1 MKILLYVL
9 LMTVAFASEG
19 IQIIPFDWSGQFGY
33 INRAGAIFW
42 NSDWR
47 SNRLLFDG
55 TWSIYPR
62 MYGPQIEDGFSIDF
76 VEQSNEKDSASIDSH
91 FQYDQGD
98 YLLDRFL
105 FTVDYGMKERHM
117 KLHGF
122 KRTYAG
128 SFNQYSSGS
137 LQPQQQSYLFN
148 YYSKKGEDNG
158 GFSLGHFN
166 TYSGFPD
173 SLETSLFDNRITT
186 SNIFWERSAKRY
198 AVIFTMDHFLQRYYP
213 KHSSSLFSKP
223 RFLNR
228 NQYQAKF
235 TFPLNNYY
243 ASFLFSKNNR
253 SIKIDASTN
262 NQWNNL
268 LLKFGNNK
276 STISL
281 GIFIIEDDIR
291 YTRNIEYENSI
302 KNVRTKLIYKLHYQP
317 VHPYYILRA
326 YEKPI
331 ENSVLIES
339 ISGSVII
346 DLSKSK
352 ISATLS
358 HFKDDS
364 KLFENDSSDFRYSYG
379 LLNIFCQ
386 TNIVPYLDIQMNY
399 NIQKLKGIYSGG
411 IGKSFELAFKT
422 NFKLF
427 NGFMLINLNG
437 ELKHFRDRFT
447 RSYLNPIEM
456 VPITNSQNDT
466 LEPINILNASIKS
479 QVSKFVIAY
488 EWYNIS
494 ELIFGSFGSEENNYF
509 LIHPDMP
516 NLGRQVNLS
525 ITWMFQD

>member
-1 MKILLYVL
+1 
-9 LMTVAFASEG
+9 MTVTLASKG
-19 IQIIPFDWSGQFGY
+19 IRIIPFDWSGQFGY
-33 INRAGAIFW
+33 INRGGMIFW

-76 VEQSNEKDSASIDSH
+76 VEPSNEKDSVFKDSY

-105 FTVDYGMKERHM
+105 FTLDYGMKERHIR
-117 KLHGF
+117 LHGF

-128 SFNQYSSGS
+128 SFNQYSNGS

-148 YYSKKGEDNG
+148 YFSKKGEDNG

-186 SNIFWERSAKRY
+186 SNIFWKRSAERY
-198 AVIFTMDHFLQRYYP
+198 AVIFTMDHFLQRYNP

-228 NQYQAKF
+228 SQYQIKF
-235 TFPLNNYY
+235 TFPLNHYY

-253 SIKIDASTN
+253 SIKTDVSTN
-262 NQWNNL
+262 NQWNDL
-268 LLKFGNNK
+268 LLKFGKTK
-276 STISL
+276 SSISL
-281 GIFIIEDDIR
+281 GIFIIEDEIQYR
-291 YTRNIEYENSI
+291 RNIEYEKSFR
-302 KNVRTKLIYKLHYQP
+302 NVSTKIIYKLHHQP
-317 VHPYYILRA
+317 MHPYYILRS

-339 ISGSVII
+339 ISGSVTI
-346 DLSKSK
+346 DLNKSE

-358 HFKDDS
+358 HLKDDN
-364 KLFENDSSDFRYSYG
+364 KALGLVENDSSDFESFYD
-379 LLNIFCQ
+379 LFTLFFQ
-386 TNIVPYLDIQMNY
+386 TNLVPYFDIQMNY
-399 NIQKLKGIYSGG
+399 NYNVQKFQGIYSGG
-411 IGKSFELAFKT
+411 IGKSFELNFKT

-427 NGFMLINLNG
+427 NGLMLINLNG
-437 ELKHFRDRFT
+437 ELKHLRDRFT
-447 RSYLNPIEM
+447 KSYLNPIEM
-456 VPITNSQNDT
+456 IPVTNSQNVI

-479 QVSKFVIAY
+479 QVSKFIIAY

-494 ELIFGSFGSEENNYF
+494 ELILESFGSEENNYF
-509 LIHPDMP
+509 IIHPEMP